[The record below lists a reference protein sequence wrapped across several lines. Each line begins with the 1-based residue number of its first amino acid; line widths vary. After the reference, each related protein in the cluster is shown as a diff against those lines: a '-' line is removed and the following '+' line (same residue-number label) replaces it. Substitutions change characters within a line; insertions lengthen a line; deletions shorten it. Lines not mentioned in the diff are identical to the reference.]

1 MTQTPQTEQVIPF
14 SDRFAPIPPADEAGE
29 KLINSQY
36 AIFCAEKPDFNE
48 QAPISQ
54 KQTAMVRLF
63 ETGEINDIGQAFES
77 WFGGRKSEDWT
88 NAEFDLLRENLP
100 QTARSEL
107 DRIASQ
113 RALVKHN
120 RGLVAAQTK
129 L

>member
-1 MTQTPQTEQVIPF
+1 MATNPQPEQVIPF
-14 SDRFAPIPPADEAGE
+14 SDKFTPTPPVDKAGE
-29 KLINSQY
+29 QLINSQY

-48 QAPISQ
+48 QASISQ

-63 ETGEINDIGQAFES
+63 ETGEIKDIGQAFES

-88 NAEFDLLRENLP
+88 DAELDLLRENLP

-120 RGLVAAQTK
+120 RGLVAAQTN